1 MKLEEQVIS
10 LEQARK
16 LKELW
21 CEQESYAVYQDYY
34 GNWAYRLDTSDRRDH
49 KTVPATFR
57 MIPAYTASELMEIL
71 PHYIKNGKVLQVTKW
86 RSCYI
91 VTYGGEYDEAYI
103 TKDGN
108 LACALWNTLIRL
120 LENNLLPDTT
130 TEWM

>member
-1 MKLEEQVIS
+1 MELKEQVIT
-10 LEQARK
+10 LEQAKRLHELGFK
-16 LKELW
+16 REYLYRHIKPAWFDAHIERVMELW
-21 CEQESYAVYQDYY
+21 YVKSWAVEYSY
-34 GNWAYRLDTSDRRDH
+34 
-49 KTVPATFR
+49 
-57 MIPAYTASELMEIL
+57 PAYTASELMEIL

-91 VTYGGEYDEAYI
+91 VTYGGECDEAYI

-130 TEWM
+130 TEWA